1 MTELSD
7 LVFAVS
13 SDDVIA
19 QVFSPKRLIQIGIEE
34 LGDGAACFEDGVAM
48 VHGAGEIGV
57 CKSDAAERDGAE
69 NFARRRVAVC
79 AEEKTRL
86 RT

>member
-19 QVFSPKRLIQIGIEE
+19 QVFSPKRLIQNGIEE

-69 NFARRRVAVC
+69 NFARRGVAVC
-79 AEEKTRL
+79 AEEKTGL

>member
-7 LVFAVS
+7 MLFAVS

-19 QVFSPKRLIQIGIEE
+19 ECLVQSVLIQNGIEE

-69 NFARRRVAVC
+69 NFARREVAVC